1 MNYIKLIYLSV
12 FCGIITILAFFNIVY
27 SFYLN
32 LYLNLNT
39 YIYTFFISIFL
50 SLIFYIAKNNNE
62 KKTTIYEKI
71 LTILLGYF
79 LLPLI
84 ISIPFY
90 FSIYNLT
97 FINSFFEAISG
108 FTSTGFTIFNNINH
122 IDQSLILWRSAS
134 QWVGGLY
141 FLFSIIVLIDIFDHS
156 FKKSLTNF
164 ISFNKAETLKQS
176 LKIFL
181 LYSTMTLVIFII
193 LNIFDVRLF
202 NSLNLA
208 MTIISSGGFLP
219 SNDLSNILIKN
230 SQIII
235 TSLLML
241 TSFFSIFLTYNLFFT
256 KNHNLNF
263 FNEDIHLLIYFLTL
277 LLIFFIFPNYDNNFS
292 QLFLSL
298 TSSVSNIGFSLNN
311 DLPNLSFIF
320 LIFVMIGGSFFSTSS
335 GIRFLKV
342 YSLFKYSINEILSYS
357 RPKNIY
363 INKHLFSKEFF
374 KIDEIYKY
382 FLSILIFILSLLF
395 LTFLLTLSGIEFE
408 SSFKLSILTLMN
420 TVNSSMYGLSDF
432 SFYDLHFLNK
442 YYLIFFMIM
451 GRFELLTLLIVCKKF
466 LFKNW
471 IRTINIFNIF
481 ICTLSSA
488 G

>member
-1 MNYIKLIYLSV
+1 MNYVKLTYLSV
-12 FCGIITILAFFNIVY
+12 FFGIISILSFFNIVY
-27 SFYLN
+27 SYYLN

-39 YIYTFFISIFL
+39 YIYTFLASIVLTLLFYL
-50 SLIFYIAKNNNE
+50 SKGDDE

-71 LTILLGYF
+71 VTILFGYF
-79 LLPLI
+79 LLPII

-97 FINSFFEAISG
+97 FVNSYFEAISG

-141 FLFSIIVLIDIFDHS
+141 FLFSIILLLDIFDNS

-164 ISFNKAETLKQS
+164 ISFNKSETLKQS
-176 LKIFL
+176 FKIFL
-181 LYSTMTLVIFII
+181 LYSLLTLVIFII
-193 LNIFDVRLF
+193 LNIFDIRMF

-219 SNDLSNILIKN
+219 SNNLSNILINN

-235 TSLLML
+235 ISLLML
-241 TSFFSIFLTYNLFFT
+241 ISFFSIFLSYNLIFT

-263 FNEDIHLLIYFLTL
+263 FNEDIHLLFYFISL
-277 LLIFFIFPNYDNNFS
+277 LLLFFIFFNFDNDFS
-292 QLFLSL
+292 KIFLSL
-298 TSSVSNIGFSLNN
+298 TSSVSNIGFSLDNN
-311 DLPNLSFIF
+311 STNLSFIF
-320 LIFVMIGGSFFSTSS
+320 LILVIIGGSFFSTSS

-374 KIDEIYKY
+374 KLDEIYKY
-382 FLSILIFILSLLF
+382 FLAILIFILTLF
-395 LTFLLTLSGIEFE
+395 FLAFILTLSGVEFE

-420 TVNSSMYGLSDF
+420 TVNSSMYGIPDF
-432 SFYDLHFLNK
+432 SFYDLNFFTK
-442 YYLIFFMIM
+442 YSLIFFMII
-451 GRFELLTLLIVCKKF
+451 GRLELLTLLIICKKF
-466 LFKNW
+466 LFKN
-471 IRTINIFNIF
+471 
-481 ICTLSSA
+481 
-488 G
+488 

>member
-12 FCGIITILAFFNIVY
+12 FCGIISILSFFNIVY
-27 SFYLN
+27 SYYLN

-39 YIYTFFISIFL
+39 YIYTFFIAIFL
-50 SLIFYIAKNNNE
+50 SLIFYISKNKNE

-79 LLPLI
+79 LLPII

-97 FINSFFEAISG
+97 FVNSYFEAISG
-108 FTSTGFTIFNNINH
+108 FTSTGFTIFDNINH

-141 FLFSIIVLIDIFDHS
+141 FLFSIILLIDIFDHS

-176 LKIFL
+176 LKIFI
-181 LYSTMTLVIFII
+181 LYSFITLGIFII
-193 LNIFDVRLF
+193 LNIFEIRMF

-208 MTIISSGGFLP
+208 MTVISSGGFLP
-219 SNDLSNILIKN
+219 SNNLSNILINN
-230 SQIII
+230 SQIVI
-235 TSLLML
+235 TSILML
-241 TSFFSIFLTYNLFFT
+241 TSFFSIFLSYNLVFT

-263 FNEDIHLLIYFLTL
+263 FNEDIHLLFYFLTL
-277 LLIFFIFPNYDNNFS
+277 LLIFFVFFNFDNNFGV
-292 QLFLSL
+292 LFLSL
-298 TSSVSNIGFSLNN
+298 TSSVSNIGFSLDN
-311 DLPNLSFIF
+311 DSSNLSFIF
-320 LIFVMIGGSFFSTSS
+320 LIIVIIGGSFFSTSS

-374 KIDEIYKY
+374 QLNEIYKY
-382 FLSILIFILSLLF
+382 FLTVIIFIISLLF
-395 LTFLLTLSGIEFE
+395 LTFLLTLNGIEFE
-408 SSFKLSILTLMN
+408 NSFKLSILTLMN
-420 TVNSSMYGLSDF
+420 TVNSSIYGLGDF
-432 SFYDLHFLNK
+432 SFTDLNFITK
-442 YYLIFFMIM
+442 SYLILFMII
-451 GRFELLTLLIVCKKF
+451 GRLELLTLLIISKKF
-466 LFKNW
+466 LFKN
-471 IRTINIFNIF
+471 
-481 ICTLSSA
+481 
-488 G
+488 

>member
-12 FCGIITILAFFNIVY
+12 FCGIISILSFFNIVY
-27 SFYLN
+27 SYYLN

-39 YIYTFFISIFL
+39 YVYTFLLSIVL
-50 SLIFYIAKNNNE
+50 TIIFYISKNKEE
-62 KKTTIYEKI
+62 KKITIYEKI
-71 LTILLGYF
+71 ITILLGYF

-84 ISIPFY
+84 IAIPFY

-97 FINSFFEAISG
+97 FVNSYFEAISG
-108 FTSTGFTIFNNINH
+108 FTSTGFTIFDNINH

-141 FLFSIIVLIDIFDHS
+141 FLFSIILLIDIFDHS

-181 LYSTMTLVIFII
+181 LYSLITLGIFVI
-193 LNIFDVRLF
+193 LNIFEMRMF
-202 NSLNLA
+202 YSLNLA
-208 MTIISSGGFLP
+208 MTVISSGGFLP
-219 SNDLSNILIKN
+219 SNNLSNILINN

-241 TSFFSIFLTYNLFFT
+241 TSFFSIFLSYNLIFT

-263 FNEDIHLLIYFLTL
+263 FNEDIHLLFYLLTL
-277 LLIFFIFPNYDNNFS
+277 LIIFFIFLNFDNNFS
-292 QLFLSL
+292 ELFLSL
-298 TSSVSNIGFSLNN
+298 TSSVSNIGFSLDNTSQN
-311 DLPNLSFIF
+311 ISFIF
-320 LIFVMIGGSFFSTSS
+320 LILVMIGGSFFSTSS
-335 GIRFLKV
+335 GIRFLKI

-357 RPKNIY
+357 RPKNIFV
-363 INKHLFSKEFF
+363 NKHLFSKEFF
-374 KIDEIYKY
+374 QLNEIYKY
-382 FLSILIFILSLLF
+382 FLTVIIFIISLLF

-408 SSFKLSILTLMN
+408 NSFKLSILTLMN

-432 SFYDLHFLNK
+432 SFYDLQFFTK
-442 YYLIFFMIM
+442 YYLIFFMVI
-451 GRFELLTLLIVCKKF
+451 GRLELLTLLIICKKF
-466 LFKNW
+466 LFKN
-471 IRTINIFNIF
+471 
-481 ICTLSSA
+481 
-488 G
+488 

>member
-12 FCGIITILAFFNIVY
+12 FCGIITLLSFFNIIY
-27 SFYLN
+27 SYYLN

-39 YIYTFFISIFL
+39 YIYTFLVSIIL
-50 SLIFYIAKNNNE
+50 TLLFYNSKNNDE

-79 LLPLI
+79 VLPLI
-84 ISIPFY
+84 ITIPFY

-97 FINSFFEAISG
+97 FVNSYFEAISG
-108 FTSTGFTIFNNINH
+108 FTSTGFTIFDNINH

-134 QWVGGLY
+134 QWIGGLY
-141 FLFSIIVLIDIFDHS
+141 FLFSIILLIDIFDHS

-181 LYSTMTLVIFII
+181 LYSLITLGIFII
-193 LNIFDVRLF
+193 MNISGVRLF

-219 SNDLSNILIKN
+219 SNNLSNILIN
-230 SQIII
+230 NYQTIVISI
-235 TSLLML
+235 LML
-241 TSFFSIFLTYNLFFT
+241 TSFFSVFLIYNLIFT

-263 FNEDIHLLIYFLTL
+263 FNEDIHLLFYLLTL
-277 LLIFFIFPNYDNNFS
+277 VFIFFIFLNFDNNFS
-292 QLFLSL
+292 ELFLSL
-298 TSSVSNIGFSLNN
+298 TSSISNIGFSLNN
-311 DLPNLSFIF
+311 SPTNLSFIL
-320 LIFVMIGGSFFSTSS
+320 LILVIVGGSFFSTCS
-335 GIRFLKV
+335 GIRFLKI

-374 KIDEIYKY
+374 KINEIHKH
-382 FLSILIFILSLLF
+382 FLSVVVFVLSLLL
-395 LTFLLTLSGIEFE
+395 LTFLLTLSGINFE
-408 SSFKLSILTLMN
+408 NSFKLSILTLMN
-420 TVNSSMYGLSDF
+420 TVNSTIYGLGDF
-432 SFYDLHFLNK
+432 SFYDLHFFTK
-442 YYLIFFMIM
+442 YYLILFMII
-451 GRFELLTLLIVCKKF
+451 GRLELLTLLIICKKF
-466 LFKNW
+466 LFKN
-471 IRTINIFNIF
+471 
-481 ICTLSSA
+481 
-488 G
+488 

>member
-1 MNYIKLIYLSV
+1 MNYIKLIYLSI
-12 FCGIITILAFFNIVY
+12 FCGIISILSFFNIVY
-27 SFYLN
+27 SYYLN

-39 YIYTFFISIFL
+39 YIYTC
-50 SLIFYIAKNNNE
+50 LIATLLTLLFYIAKGNDE

-79 LLPLI
+79 LLPII

-97 FINSFFEAISG
+97 FINSYFEAISG

-141 FLFSIIVLIDIFDHS
+141 FLFSIILLIDIFDHS

-176 LKIFL
+176 LKIFF
-181 LYSTMTLVIFII
+181 LYSLITLGIFII
-193 LNIFDVRLF
+193 LNIFEVRLF
-202 NSLNLA
+202 NSLNIA

-219 SNDLSNILIKN
+219 SNNLSNILINN
-230 SQIII
+230 SQIVI

-241 TSFFSIFLTYNLFFT
+241 TSFFSIFLSYNLVFT
-256 KNHNLNF
+256 KNRNINF
-263 FNEDIHLLIYFLTL
+263 FNEDIHLLFYFLIL
-277 LLIFFIFPNYDNNFS
+277 LIIFFIFFNFDNNFS
-292 QLFLSL
+292 ELFLSL

-311 DLPNLSFIF
+311 NSSNLSFIF
-320 LIFVMIGGSFFSTSS
+320 LIIVMIGGSFFSTSS
-335 GIRFLKV
+335 GIRFLKI

-374 KIDEIYKY
+374 QLNEIYKY
-382 FLSILIFILSLLF
+382 FLSVIVFIVSLLF
-395 LTFLLTLSGIEFE
+395 LSFLLTLSGIEFE
-408 SSFKLSILTLMN
+408 NSFKLSVLTLMN
-420 TVNSSMYGLSDF
+420 TVNSSMYGLADF
-432 SFYDLHFLNK
+432 NFYELHFFTK

-451 GRFELLTLLIVCKKF
+451 GRLELLTLLIICKKF
-466 LFKNW
+466 LFK
-471 IRTINIFNIF
+471 
-481 ICTLSSA
+481 S
-488 G
+488 

>member
-1 MNYIKLIYLSV
+1 MNYIKLIYLSI
-12 FCGIITILAFFNIVY
+12 FCGIIAILSFFNIVY
-27 SFYLN
+27 SYYLN

-39 YIYTFFISIFL
+39 YIYTC
-50 SLIFYIAKNNNE
+50 LIATLLTLLFYIAKGNDE

-79 LLPLI
+79 LLPII

-97 FINSFFEAISG
+97 FINSYFEAISG

-141 FLFSIIVLIDIFDHS
+141 FLFSIILLIDIFDHS

-176 LKIFL
+176 LKIFF
-181 LYSTMTLVIFII
+181 LYSLITLGIFII
-193 LNIFDVRLF
+193 LNIFEVRLF
-202 NSLNLA
+202 NSLNIS

-219 SNDLSNILIKN
+219 SNNLSNILINN
-230 SQIII
+230 SQIVI

-241 TSFFSIFLTYNLFFT
+241 TSFFSIFLSYNLVFT
-256 KNHNLNF
+256 KNRNINF
-263 FNEDIHLLIYFLTL
+263 FNEDIHLLFYFLIL
-277 LLIFFIFPNYDNNFS
+277 LIIFFIFFNFDNNFS
-292 QLFLSL
+292 ELFLSL

-311 DLPNLSFIF
+311 NSSNLSFIF
-320 LIFVMIGGSFFSTSS
+320 LIIVMIGGSFFSTSS

-374 KIDEIYKY
+374 QLNEIYKY
-382 FLSILIFILSLLF
+382 FLSVIVFIVSLLF
-395 LTFLLTLSGIEFE
+395 LSFLLTLSGIEFE
-408 SSFKLSILTLMN
+408 NSFKLSVLTLMN
-420 TVNSSMYGLSDF
+420 TVNSSMYGLADF
-432 SFYDLHFLNK
+432 NFYELHFFTK

-451 GRFELLTLLIVCKKF
+451 GRLELLTLLIICKKF
-466 LFKNW
+466 LFK
-471 IRTINIFNIF
+471 
-481 ICTLSSA
+481 S
-488 G
+488 